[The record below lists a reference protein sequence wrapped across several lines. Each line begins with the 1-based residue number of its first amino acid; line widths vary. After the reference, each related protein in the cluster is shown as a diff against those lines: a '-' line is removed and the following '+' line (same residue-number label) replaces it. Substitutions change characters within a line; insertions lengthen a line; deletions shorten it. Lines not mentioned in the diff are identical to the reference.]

1 LYEFN
6 KLNIKMPFLG
16 GNPVLVWVENEELVN
31 QGGAYDNKFT
41 INGVLLLIKTTK
53 GGGVLQF
60 VEVFKS

>member
-1 LYEFN
+1 
-6 KLNIKMPFLG
+6 MPFLG

-31 QGGAYDNKFT
+31 QGGAYDNAFT

-53 GGGVLQF
+53 GVGVLQF